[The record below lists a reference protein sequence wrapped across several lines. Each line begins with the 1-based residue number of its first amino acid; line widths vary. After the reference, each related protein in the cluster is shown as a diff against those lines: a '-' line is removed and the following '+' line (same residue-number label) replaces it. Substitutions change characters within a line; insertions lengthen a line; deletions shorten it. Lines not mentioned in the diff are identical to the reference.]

1 MNISKFF
8 IDRPIFAIVL
18 SIIIFSLGLIA
29 IPILPSGQY
38 PDVVP
43 PSVVVRTNY
52 PGANPKAI
60 AETVAE
66 PLEEAINGVEGIMYM
81 KSVAGSDG
89 SLQVIVTFR
98 PGVDPDTAA
107 VRVQNRVSQALSRL
121 PDEVRQFGVT
131 TQKQSPTPLM
141 YVGLLS
147 KHGHHDALY
156 LRNYGVLHVKDE
168 LSRLTGIGDV
178 QLLGSGDYSMRVWLD
193 PNRLAARGITSDDV
207 VNAIREQNVQV
218 SAGQLGAEPSPN
230 KPDFLTSINVR
241 GRLTTPEEFSN
252 IVLKSGANGQ
262 VVHLSDVA
270 RVELGSSDYTLHTYI
285 DTRDTAIVGIF
296 LTPGANA
303 LGVAK
308 EVYAKLNE
316 LSKAFPDDLEY
327 KIIWDPT
334 EFIRDSIDAVQ
345 HTLIEAVIL
354 VVIVVIVFLQT
365 WRASIIPL
373 IAVPVSIVGT
383 FAWLYILGYSINTLT
398 LFGMVLAIGIVV
410 DDAIVVVE
418 NVERFIEHGL
428 TPREAA
434 HQAMREVSGP
444 IVAIALVLCAVFVPM
459 AFLTGITGQFY
470 KQFAVT
476 IAISTVISAINSLTL
491 SPALAAKLLHTPGAQ
506 KDWLARG
513 IDRAFGWFFRPFN
526 RLFKRSSEAYQ
537 RAVGRSFNFR
547 GGVFVV
553 YLVLLGSIYVL
564 FNHVPG
570 GFIPTQDELY
580 LFGGA
585 KLPEGASLAR
595 TDDVLRQM
603 VRAAHE
609 VDGVD
614 NLPAMSGYNALQTAN
629 TPNLATSYIRL
640 KDFKDRHETA
650 QQILVELNQKYSH
663 IPGAIAYALMPPPIQ
678 GLGNGSGYSLYIED
692 RGGLGYGALQNGLA
706 AFQATVAQT
715 PGMTYPVSSYQSNI
729 PQLEVQVDREKA
741 KAQGISLTEVFDTL
755 QTYLGSI
762 YVNDFNT
769 FGRVYRVMVQADAQ
783 YRQHPEDITNLRVR
797 NGSGEMVPIGSIA
810 TVTQTFGPDPVMR
823 YNGYPAADLIG
834 DADPRVLSSGQV
846 IDKLN
851 EIAKKTLPPGMVL
864 EYTDLSY
871 AQTTQSHAAAIVFP
885 LAILLVFLVLA
896 SLYESWTLPLAVILI
911 VPVCIFAALFGVWL
925 TGGDNNIFVQVGLVV
940 LMGLACKNAILIVEF
955 ARELEIQGKSTVEAA
970 LEACHLRL
978 RPIIMTSIAFIAG
991 SVPLLL
997 SEGAGSEV
1005 RKVTGI
1011 TVFSGMLGVTLFGL
1025 FLTPVFY
1032 VALRKLSGETLHGHS
1047 EENVSEEVEVGDAQ
1061 LV

>member
-1 MNISKFF
+1 MNISEFF
-8 IDRPIFAIVL
+8 IERPIFAIVL
-18 SIIIFSLGLIA
+18 SIIIFCLGLIA

-38 PDVVP
+38 PEVVP

-89 SLQVIVTFR
+89 SIQVVVTFR

-121 PDEVRQFGVT
+121 PDEVRQYGVT

-141 YVGLLS
+141 YIGLYS
-147 KHGHHDALY
+147 KHGQHDALY

-178 QLLGSGDYSMRVWLD
+178 QLTGSGDYSMRIWLD
-193 PNRLAARGITSDDV
+193 PNRLASRNITSDDV

-230 KPDFLTSINVR
+230 RPDFLTSINVR
-241 GRLTTPEEFSN
+241 GRLTTPQEFSN

-270 RVELGSSDYTLHTYI
+270 RVELGASDYTLHTYI
-285 DTRDTAIVGIF
+285 DTQDTAIVGIF

-308 EVYAKLNE
+308 EVHAKLEE
-316 LSKAFPDDLEY
+316 LSKAFPDDVAY
-327 KIIWDPT
+327 RAVWDPT

-345 HTLIEAVIL
+345 HTLIEAVVL

-383 FAWLYILGYSINTLT
+383 FAWLYVLGYSINTLT

-428 TPREAA
+428 APKEAA
-434 HQAMREVSGP
+434 NAAMREVSGP

-491 SPALAAKLLHTPGAQ
+491 SPALAAKLLHTPGAR
-506 KDWLARG
+506 KDWLARA
-513 IDRAFGWFFRPFN
+513 IDSALGWFFRPFN

-537 RAVGRSFNFR
+537 GAVARSFRFR
-547 GGVFVV
+547 GGVFLV
-553 YLVLLGSIYVL
+553 YFVLIGSIYVL

-595 TDDVLRQM
+595 TDDVVREM
-603 VRAAHE
+603 VRTAHE
-609 VDGVD
+609 VDGVKM
-614 NLPAMSGYNALQTAN
+614 LPALSGYNALQLAN
-629 TPNLATSYIRL
+629 TPNLATSYIIL
-640 KDFKDRHETA
+640 NGFKERHKTA
-650 QQILVELNQKYSH
+650 EQTLSELNQKFSH
-663 IPGAIAYALMPPPIQ
+663 IHGAIAYALMPPPIQ

-692 RGGLGYGALQNGLA
+692 RAGLGYGALQNALA
-706 AFQATVAQT
+706 AFQNTVAQT

-729 PQLEVQVDREKA
+729 PQLEVEVDREKA
-741 KAQGISLTEVFDTL
+741 KAQGISLTNLFDAL
-755 QTYLGSI
+755 QTYLGSV

-797 NGSGEMVPIGSIA
+797 NGDGEMVPIGSIA
-810 TVTQTFGPDPVMR
+810 TITPTFGPDPVMR

-834 DADPRVLSSGQV
+834 DADPRILSSGQV
-846 IDKLN
+846 IEKLN
-851 EIAKKTLPPGMVL
+851 DIAKKTLPPGMVL
-864 EYTDLSY
+864 EYTDLTY
-871 AQTTQSHAAAIVFP
+871 QQATQNHSAAIVFP

-896 SLYESWTLPLAVILI
+896 SLYESWSLPLAVILI

-925 TGGDNNIFVQVGLVV
+925 TNGDNNIFVQVGLVV

-955 ARELEIQGKSTVEAA
+955 ARELEMHGKSTVDAA

-991 SVPLLL
+991 SVPLLF
-997 SEGAGSEV
+997 SHGAGSEV

-1032 VALRKLSGETLHGHS
+1032 VVLRKLSGATLHGHNTS
-1047 EENVSEEVEVGDAQ
+1047 SFDEEVEISHAQ
-1061 LV
+1061 I